1 MRDQFTGYL
10 KLGDQMIFLTRTV
23 MFVVLIGVSFHLKA
37 SEMWAYFVTPDER
50 QATFQ
55 FEGGEVI
62 ADSQTQNFYLAFD
75 SGEVYEFSFIQV
87 ALNESP
93 MPNALIAEL
102 ISSIEDPE
110 AGRSYHSHIPNE
122 NWGVVPGSRPGPVP
136 GDLIIQSNGGYFKD
150 SARNPMQCSLPFGL
164 CDNPCAP
171 YGCSPFLGFFGSGL
185 GVSFLADGGP
195 STLFGD
201 TPAERECAA
210 RHYRQW
216 LDSQSGICDSAVRNN
231 LLAIGAGA
239 VAFSACRSAANLP
252 NLNSAL
258 ACAGS
263 YLGLLVTSWH
273 GANLT
278 ARCQRTYPGPGASC

>member
-1 MRDQFTGYL
+1 MNRAVIL
-10 KLGDQMIFLTRTV
+10 FLLV
-23 MFVVLIGVSFHLKA
+23 CLSFPVKA
-37 SEMWAYFVTPDER
+37 SEMWAYFVMPDER
-50 QATFQ
+50 KATFQ

-62 ADSQTQNFYLAFD
+62 ADSQTKTFYLAFD
-75 SGEVYEFSFIQV
+75 SGEVYELSFTEV
-87 ALNESP
+87 AMSESP
-93 MPNALIAEL
+93 TPIALIAEL

-122 NWGVVPGSRPGPVP
+122 NWGLVPGSRPGPGP
-136 GDLIIQSNGGYFKD
+136 GDLIIQSDEEFLESGTR
-150 SARNPMQCSLPFGL
+150 SAMQCSLPLGL

-216 LDSQSGICDSAVRNN
+216 LDSQAGICDSAVRSN
-231 LLAIGAGA
+231 LLAVGAGA
-239 VAFSACRSAANLP
+239 VAFSACRSAARLP

-258 ACAGS
+258 GCAGS

-273 GANLT
+273 GASLT
-278 ARCQRTYPGPGASC
+278 ARCQRSYPGPGSSC